1 MGTKAEL
8 RAPSEKI
15 LRNVF
20 GSRNSTKK
28 MSASTPVPKK
38 IAIKISLTYPSTLL
52 IEVKNE
58 YINDDLKTFIFL
70 LFTLIFCSKSRQK

>member
-20 GSRNSTKK
+20 GRRNATKK
-28 MSASTPVPKK
+28 ISASTPVPKK
-38 IAIKISLTYPSTLL
+38 IAIKISLTYPSALL